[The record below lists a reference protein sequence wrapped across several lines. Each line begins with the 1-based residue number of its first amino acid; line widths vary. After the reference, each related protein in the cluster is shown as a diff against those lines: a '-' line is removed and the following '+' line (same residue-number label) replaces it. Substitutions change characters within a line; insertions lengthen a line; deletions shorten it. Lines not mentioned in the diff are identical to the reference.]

1 MCKKKINEIR
11 DVKHTGKSKSI
22 LNIIC
27 LLCKKNKN
35 IYLQDKGIL
44 FLIAPTL
51 VCGVGIFSGSLLGYV
66 KRNVDLKYFLRSW
79 HFYISQLHIAVNK
92 YCIYWLLNVL
102 KVTTD

>member
-27 LLCKKNKN
+27 LLCKNIYIY

-51 VCGVGIFSGSLLGYV
+51 WCWYFSGSLLGYV

-92 YCIYWLLNVL
+92 YCIYWLLNAL